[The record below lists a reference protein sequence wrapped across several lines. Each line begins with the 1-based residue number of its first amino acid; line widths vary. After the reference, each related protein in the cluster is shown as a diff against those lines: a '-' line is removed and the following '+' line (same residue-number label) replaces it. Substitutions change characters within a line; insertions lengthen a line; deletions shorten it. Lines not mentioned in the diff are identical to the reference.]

1 MAPKLQFPDAL
12 FPSGKFIKRIILCLN
27 MLQLS
32 ATLLNKP
39 VMSLR
44 TGAQIATV
52 YAPIINPDN
61 LKLEG
66 FYCKDR
72 FSNKT
77 LILVYQDIR
86 ELLTKGYVVNDR
98 DSLSEPEDLIRLKDV
113 INLNF
118 NLIGKPVVTVNKSR
132 VGKVNDYAVEVETM
146 YIQKLYVS
154 QSLLKSFT
162 GGNLSV
168 DRNQINEITDTKI
181 VINELAA
188 SNPATAPAAII

>member
-1 MAPKLQFPDAL
+1 
-12 FPSGKFIKRIILCLN
+12 

-61 LKLEG
+61 LKVEG
-66 FYCKDR
+66 FYCRDR
-72 FSNKT
+72 FSTKT
-77 LILVYQDIR
+77 LVLVYQDIR
-86 ELLTKGYVVNDR
+86 ELLNKGYVVNDH
-98 DSLSEPEDLIRLKDV
+98 DSLSEPDDLIRLKDV
-113 INLNF
+113 ISLNF
-118 NLIGKPVVTVNKSR
+118 NLIGKQVVTINKSK

-146 YIQKLYVS
+146 FIQKLYVT
-154 QSLLKSFT
+154 QSILKSFS

-168 DRNQINEITDTKI
+168 DRNQVREITDTKV
-181 VINELAA
+181 VINDLAA
-188 SNPATAPAAII
+188 GNPVTAPATII